1 MESFEEKVCVFMDE
15 HSYHSNESE
24 LHASLE
30 DLCLSEQQSS
40 DSEEDSPQRILYW
53 DSQVALLQEI
63 LERYNITGSKL
74 RQEVGRIIN
83 KIKASDFCSCLKP
96 NSHNCI
102 TCLRRRVATV
112 LSDRGITTNLCMSK
126 WKSTHKVPGGSHEY
140 IEVIAS
146 TSTRKRQIRFLIE
159 LELKEQ
165 FQIAKAGEE
174 YQKIVSCLPEFYVG
188 KAEYLTAIVRVVC
201 DAAKKSMKKK
211 KMHLAPWRKNG
222 FMQMKWSGFN
232 QTYHHHH
239 IQQASESNMGFSRAP
254 NAVVAVN

>member
-1 MESFEEKVCVFMDE
+1 M
-15 HSYHSNESE
+15 
-24 LHASLE
+24 
-30 DLCLSEQQSS
+30 
-40 DSEEDSPQRILYW
+40 
-53 DSQVALLQEI
+53 
-63 LERYNITGSKL
+63 
-74 RQEVGRIIN
+74 
-83 KIKASDFCSCLKP
+83 
-96 NSHNCI
+96 
-102 TCLRRRVATV
+102 
-112 LSDRGITTNLCMSK
+112 
-126 WKSTHKVPGGSHEY
+126 
-140 IEVIAS
+140 IAS

-254 NAVVAVN
+254 NAVVAVNWIVISSIPIARFWRRILDAKPLHYYVGIYASTTAVQEYILVYSIEL